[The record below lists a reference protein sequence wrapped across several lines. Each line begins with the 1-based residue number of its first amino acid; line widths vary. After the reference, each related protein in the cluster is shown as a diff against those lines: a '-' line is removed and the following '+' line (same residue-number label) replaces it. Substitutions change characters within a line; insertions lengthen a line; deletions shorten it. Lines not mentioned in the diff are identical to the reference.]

1 MSSIDSNFD
10 DLVNKIE
17 RGGEFSSTSF
27 EPVYYLI
34 FEPSEILAVK
44 KKQTAWESR
53 LRNKNFEPAF
63 FSIADAVLE
72 IHAEAK
78 QRRFWLAADQA
89 SPLDW
94 GKVNN
99 SLRVALEPKADG
111 TESPL
116 QSKIEAKLKELESV
130 PNAILL
136 ITDLEALHPY
146 IRIGAIEGQLYGKFK
161 IPTVFLYPGKRS
173 GKTSL
178 SFLGF
183 YPDDGNYRSV
193 HVGG

>member
-1 MSSIDSNFD
+1 MSSIESNFD
-10 DLVNKIE
+10 DLIGKIE
-17 RGGEFSSTSF
+17 RGREFSSTSF

-34 FEPSEILAVK
+34 FEPTKILAVK
-44 KKQTAWESR
+44 KKLSAWESR
-53 LRNKNFEPAF
+53 LKKKNFEPHL
-63 FSIADAVLE
+63 FSIAQAVKE
-72 IHAEAK
+72 IHAESK
-78 QRRFWLAADQA
+78 LRKFWLKADQA
-89 SPLDW
+89 EPLAWD
-94 GKVNN
+94 KINN
-99 SLRVALEPKADG
+99 SLRVALEPKGDLA
-111 TESPL
+111 ESPL
-116 QSKIEAKLKELESV
+116 QARIESKLKSLETI

-146 IRIGAIEGQLYGKFK
+146 LRIGAIEAQLTGKFN

-173 GKTSL
+173 GKTRL

>member
-17 RGGEFSSTSF
+17 RGREFSSTSF

-34 FEPSEILAVK
+34 FEPNEILAVK
-44 KKQTAWESR
+44 KKQSAWESR
-53 LRNKNFEPAF
+53 LRKKNFEPSF

-72 IHAEAK
+72 IHAESK

-89 SPLDW
+89 NPLAW
-94 GKVNN
+94 EKVNN
-99 SLRVALEPKADG
+99 SLRVALEPKANQ

-116 QSKIEAKLKELESV
+116 QSRIEAKLKELESV

-146 IRIGAIEGQLYGKFK
+146 VRIGAIEGQLYGKFK

>member
-10 DLVNKIE
+10 DLVSKIE
-17 RGGEFSSTSF
+17 RGREFSSTSF

-34 FEPSEILAVK
+34 FEPNEILAVK
-44 KKQTAWESR
+44 KKRSAWESR
-53 LRNKNFEPAF
+53 LRKKNFEPAF

-72 IHAEAK
+72 IHAESK
-78 QRRFWLAADQA
+78 LRKFWLAADQA
-89 SPLDW
+89 SPLAW
-94 GKVNN
+94 EKVNN
-99 SLRVALEPKADG
+99 SLRVALEPKANQ

-116 QSKIEAKLKELESV
+116 QSRIEAKLKELESV